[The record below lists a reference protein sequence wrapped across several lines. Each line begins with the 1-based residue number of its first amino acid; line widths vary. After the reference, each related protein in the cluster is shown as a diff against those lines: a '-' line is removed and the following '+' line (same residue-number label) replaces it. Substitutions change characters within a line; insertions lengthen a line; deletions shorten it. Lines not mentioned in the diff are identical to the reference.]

1 MNKPQIRARMRALLP
16 LPPDVRGERSRR
28 ICECIVAHP
37 AWSTARTVATFAPQ
51 QREPDV
57 DLLWQHG
64 AARSFAY
71 PRVEGDFIVFH
82 RVGSIFELQ
91 PAQWGIREPATSA
104 QSQIRPDEID
114 LILVPGVAFTREGQR
129 CGRGGGY
136 YDRLLADLPAR
147 TAKLGV
153 CFAEQIVDSL
163 PLEAH
168 DAMVDG
174 VIFA

>member
-16 LPPDVRGERSRR
+16 LPPDVRGERSRL
-28 ICECIVAHP
+28 ICDAILAHP
-37 AWSTARTVATFAPQ
+37 AWLAARTVATFAPQ

-71 PRVEGDFIVFH
+71 PRVDGDFIVFH
-82 RVGSIFELQ
+82 RVESTFDLQ
-91 PAQWGIREPATSA
+91 PAQWGIREPAASA

-136 YDRLLADLPAR
+136 YDRLLAELPAR
-147 TAKLGV
+147 TVKLGV
-153 CFAEQIVDSL
+153 CFAEQIVDQL
-163 PLEAH
+163 PLEPH
-168 DAMVDG
+168 DATVDA
-174 VIFA
+174 VISA